1 MPDYRPEKLS
11 AMRPTGRIFVS
22 SSHQI
27 MPGNERQIALQSTFL
42 ATKTAFYIAMRPVY
56 PRKIEKFYD
65 FINGHKLL
73 MNPLM
78 ILVKIIKLRWIHI
91 LSYDQM

>member
-1 MPDYRPEKLS
+1 MELYLDTANVAEVERLARIYPLAAEKLS
-11 AMRPTGRIFVS
+11 AMRPTGRIFVF

-65 FINGHKLL
+65 FINGHKLS
-73 MNPLM
+73 
-78 ILVKIIKLRWIHI
+78 IIH
-91 LSYDQM
+91 